1 MSPEPSSAPS
11 IDVAAARIVLD
22 AVFAEHAARERLP
35 SIAWGLVEHGQLV
48 ASGGAGASAVYR
60 IASMTK
66 SFTAAAVLSL
76 RDEGRLRLD
85 DPISEHAPELAHVG
99 RPTRD
104 SPPISI
110 RHLLTMSS
118 GLATDDAWADRHM
131 DVGDEELDRW
141 LAAGTTS
148 AGAPGTMFEYSN
160 LGYGLLGRVV
170 QRVTGQPV
178 QRLITE
184 RLLEP
189 LGMGDTTWAVPAGA
203 VVGYHRRTQEGV
215 ENLVEEPLV
224 GDGVI
229 APMGGLYSTITDLAK
244 WIGFF
249 TDAFP
254 ARDDPDDGIVSR
266 ASRREM
272 QQAWRGF
279 TDRAGGY
286 GMGLNVLQ
294 HAVAGKVVAHSG
306 GLPGFG
312 SNMRWLPMQG
322 LGLVALANHT
332 YAPMAVATRTALDAL
347 VEVGLVGPT
356 HLPLTDGLRHAAEVL
371 VRLHNEWD
379 DEAAA
384 ALFADNVF
392 LDDDAP
398 ARRRAAEELAA
409 EHGPFTLAR
418 VIAESATSAIAV
430 VHGAH
435 CELHIDFQLTPTVP
449 SLVQTYDTKLDS

>member
-1 MSPEPSSAPS
+1 VSPEPASAPS
-11 IDVAAARIVLD
+11 VEPDAARVVLD

-35 SIAWGLVEHGQLV
+35 SIAWGLVEHGQLI
-48 ASGGAGASAVYR
+48 ASGGEGDRAVYR

-66 SFTAAAVLSL
+66 SFTAAAVLIL
-76 RDEGRLRLD
+76 RDERRLRLD
-85 DPISEHAPELAHVG
+85 DPISEYAPELAHVG

-104 SPPISI
+104 SPAITL

-131 DVGDEELDRW
+131 DVSDEELDRW

-170 QRVTGQPV
+170 WRVTGAPV
-178 QRLITE
+178 QRLISD
-184 RLLEP
+184 RLLVS
-189 LGMGDTTWAVPAGA
+189 LGMGDTTWAAPPSAA
-203 VVGYHRRTQEGV
+203 IGYHRRTHDGV
-215 ENLVEEPLV
+215 ENLVEERFV

-229 APMGGLYSTITDLAK
+229 APMGGLFSTVADLAK

-254 ARDDPDDGIVSR
+254 ARDDPDEGVLSR

-272 QQAWRGF
+272 QQASRGF
-279 TDRAGGY
+279 SDQVGGY
-286 GMGLNVLQ
+286 GMGLNVVH
-294 HAVAGKVVAHSG
+294 HAAGTVVTHSG

-312 SNMRWLPMQG
+312 SNMRWLPAHG

-332 YAPMAVATRTALDAL
+332 YAPMAVATRAALDAL
-347 VEVGLVGPT
+347 VEAGLVSPARRSV
-356 HLPLTDGLRHAAEVL
+356 TDGLRHAAEAL
-371 VRLHNEWD
+371 VRLHNGWD
-379 DEAAA
+379 DEVATT
-384 ALFADNVF
+384 LFADNVF
-392 LDDDAP
+392 LDEPAP
-398 ARRRAAEELAA
+398 ALRRAAQELHD

-418 VIAESATSAIAV
+418 VIVESATSATAV
-430 VHGAH
+430 AHGPH

-449 SLVQTYDTKLDS
+449 SLVQTYETKLAT